1 MLLCGSDA
9 LSQTTLEMFE
19 WKTKCDDNRVVQTTD
34 GDHNISLLIS
44 PILCWYFPRFW
55 VQSVSKTVFFA
66 MLTDLQ

>member
-1 MLLCGSDA
+1 
-9 LSQTTLEMFE
+9 
-19 WKTKCDDNRVVQTTD
+19 VVQTTD